1 MLAEVPT
8 KSVIVAE
15 PMRPIVAD
23 KSVTEAVV
31 AIKLVIVELSEVSVV
46 TLAEAMLKL
55 DRTRL
60 SAVRLVMDA
69 EVPVSVV
76 MLAEVLVS

>member
-1 MLAEVPT
+1 
-8 KSVIVAE
+8 
-15 PMRPIVAD
+15 MRPTVAD
-23 KSVTEAVV
+23 KSVMEAVV
-31 AIKLVIVELSEVSVV
+31 AIKLVIVELLEVSVV

-60 SAVRLVMDA
+60 SAVRLVIDA
-69 EVPVSVV
+69 EVLVSVV

>member
-15 PMRPIVAD
+15 PMRPTVAD
-23 KSVTEAVV
+23 KSVMEAVV
-31 AIKLVIVELSEVSVV
+31 AIKLVIVELLEVSVV

-60 SAVRLVMDA
+60 PAVRLVIDA
-69 EVPVSVV
+69 EVLVSVV
-76 MLAEVLVS
+76 ILAEVLVS

>member
-1 MLAEVPT
+1 MLAEVPAR
-8 KSVIVAE
+8 SVIVAE

-23 KSVTEAVV
+23 KSVIEAVV

-76 MLAEVLVS
+76 MLAEVLVN

>member
-1 MLAEVPT
+1 
-8 KSVIVAE
+8 
-15 PMRPIVAD
+15 MRPTVAD
-23 KSVTEAVV
+23 KSVMEAVV
-31 AIKLVIVELSEVSVV
+31 AMRLVIVELLEVSVV

-60 SAVRLVMDA
+60 SAVRLVIDA
-69 EVPVSVV
+69 EVLVSVV

>member
-15 PMRPIVAD
+15 PMRPTVAD
-23 KSVTEAVV
+23 RSVMEAVV
-31 AIKLVIVELSEVSVV
+31 AMRLVIVELLEVSVV

-55 DRTRL
+55 ERTRL
-60 SAVRLVMDA
+60 SAVRFVIDA
-69 EVPVSVV
+69 EVLVNVV
-76 MLAEVLVS
+76 IEAEVLVS

>member
-8 KSVIVAE
+8 RSVIVAE

-23 KSVTEAVV
+23 KSVIEAVV

-46 TLAEAMLKL
+46 T
-55 DRTRL
+55 
-60 SAVRLVMDA
+60 
-69 EVPVSVV
+69 VP
-76 MLAEVLVS
+76 EVLVN